1 MEHYH
6 EDFPELFV
14 LHVQLVLIFQ
24 QHVELEILLDQH
36 RKINFE
42 FPNKLNHKKKLI
54 KKKKSII
61 KTDSTSILNR

>member
-1 MEHYH
+1 MGHYH

-42 FPNKLNHKKKLI
+42 FP
-54 KKKKSII
+54 KKS
-61 KTDSTSILNR
+61 KL